1 MVVPLT
7 EVTMSE
13 TMRGM
18 RLGSQS
24 LESDKGVELSAR
36 QLVEFKCPKGHE
48 FSLAFAEGVELPL
61 VWQCQ
66 RCQASARRLEQGML
80 VNGEGIEEVAPR
92 THYEMVKERR
102 SEQELEQLLEEM
114 LVSMRKRRAQGQV
127 SA

>member
-1 MVVPLT
+1 
-7 EVTMSE
+7 MSE

-61 VWQCQ
+61 VWQ
-66 RCQASARRLEQGML
+66 
-80 VNGEGIEEVAPR
+80 
-92 THYEMVKERR
+92 
-102 SEQELEQLLEEM
+102 
-114 LVSMRKRRAQGQV
+114 
-127 SA
+127 